1 MRRDEV
7 LAVLATHKHVLRSYG
22 VKHLA
27 IFGSVA
33 RDEAEPTSDVDV
45 LVEFAKPTGLFG
57 FARLQE
63 YLEQILDARVDLV
76 TEEGL
81 RYRMRDRILQEAI
94 PAA

>member
-1 MRRDEV
+1 VRRDEA
-7 LAVLATHKHVLRSYG
+7 LAVIAAHRHVLPSYG
-22 VKHLA
+22 VKHLS

-33 RDEAEPTSDVDV
+33 RDEAGPVSDVDI
-45 LVEFAKPTGLFG
+45 LVEFAKPIGLFG

-76 TEEGL
+76 TEGGL
-81 RYRMRDRILQEAI
+81 RRQMRDQILREAI